1 MCFKGYAE
9 VNVTDADRVKLQ
21 AFSKY
26 LDDVISVVNKQ
37 LKECDK
43 EQFCTIEKG
52 FFRTRKCYCY
62 YDAKDWIN
70 VKLTTKCKLP
80 VTVKIVGHVFST
92 YDRFVD
98 HYLYTYSH
106 LKEPLRKLKSLFESD
121 KVFLSDD
128 LHEAWWEI
136 KDSDWTPINELV
148 EHLEGQV

>member
-9 VNVTDADRVKLQ
+9 VNVTDVDRYKLQ

-26 LDDVISVVNKQ
+26 LEDRHSQLLDYISS
-37 LKECDK
+37 CGTYDK
-43 EQFCTIEKG
+43 EKVSLIESYVSYS
-52 FFRTRKCYCY
+52 RKF
-62 YDAKDWIN
+62 
-70 VKLTTKCKLP
+70 
-80 VTVKIVGHVFST
+80 H
-92 YDRFVD
+92 
-98 HYLYTYSH
+98 H

-148 EHLEGQV
+148 EHLEGDEHGF

>member
-1 MCFKGYAE
+1 MEFKGYAE
-9 VNVTDADRVKLQ
+9 VNVTDADRAKLQ

-26 LDDVISVVNKQ
+26 LDDLYSVMINYVKN
-37 LKECDK
+37 CDK
-43 EQFCTIEKG
+43 EQFSRIEKVL
-52 FFRTRKCYCY
+52 FRSRKF
-62 YDAKDWIN
+62 YDYELAYKHFKKALVGIK
-70 VKLTTKCKLP
+70 VPAHFYKLWYIT
-80 VTVKIVGHVFST
+80 GT
-92 YDRFVD
+92 YENFDIEDFEV
-98 HYLYTYSH
+98 HSH